1 MYPNILFSVDVCCTN
16 TLYSLMLYLM
26 DMLGMLITKYK
37 ILSMHFYANCS
48 RKIPLILTWHIQLYY
63 QSYYAL
69 LDFASK
75 PFTCSFYNAILLN
88 WYDTDKNTAL
98 TLHTLIL
105 RKLHLNDI

>member
-37 ILSMHFYANCS
+37 ILSMHFYVNCS

-63 QSYYAL
+63 QSNYAL

-88 WYDTDKNTAL
+88 WYDTDKKYSINITYFDFAKIAL
-98 TLHTLIL
+98 
-105 RKLHLNDI
+105 K